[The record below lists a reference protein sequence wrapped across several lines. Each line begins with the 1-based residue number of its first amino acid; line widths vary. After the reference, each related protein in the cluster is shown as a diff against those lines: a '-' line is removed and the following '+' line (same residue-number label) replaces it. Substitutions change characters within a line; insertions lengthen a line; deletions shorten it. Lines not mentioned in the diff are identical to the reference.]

1 MVPAVNEAPAENVP
15 IVPAKAFEFTDS
27 RYGDAAMSPFFHNFC
42 DDIKLAQI
50 LPREDDVRL
59 PREDD
64 VRLRRDDE
72 ATHSSGLVDDY
83 RPWTSSSRAASIRMT
98 PPLRLEC
105 DYEDCK
111 CTVYRP
117 SLFVPRSLASDED
130 WDELY
135 IKLREKVCGITW
147 RPISRQTGDGR
158 YISLGTDLERA
169 DREMLDDVFTFLSEY
184 RQIKILMVAAAEK
197 ARREDDPFNPDNW
210 KDDAKEQ
217 VGEAFLLCACGHA
230 EIWHYDERRAASR
243 RHRQEEEEMRNETE
257 RIERR
262 RIRGEV
268 QDTMPYWEYTAAET
282 SGQDARKSEI
292 VEEPEVQIRIENGR
306 LVVPGK

>member
-50 LPREDDVRL
+50 LPREDNVRL
-59 PREDD
+59 PGEDG
-64 VRLRRDDE
+64 

-83 RPWTSSSRAASIRMT
+83 RPCTSSSRAASIRMT
-98 PPLRLEC
+98 PPLRLRC
-105 DYEDCK
+105 DYEGCG

-117 SLFVPRSLASDED
+117 SLFVPRSLANDED

-147 RPISRQTGDGR
+147 RPRTMQTGDGR

-169 DREMLDDVFTFLSEY
+169 DREMLEDVFTFLSEY
-184 RQIKILMVAAAEK
+184 RQIKI
-197 ARREDDPFNPDNW
+197 
-210 KDDAKEQ
+210 Q
-217 VGEAFLLCACGHA
+217 
-230 EIWHYDERRAASR
+230 
-243 RHRQEEEEMRNETE
+243 
-257 RIERR
+257 
-262 RIRGEV
+262 
-268 QDTMPYWEYTAAET
+268 
-282 SGQDARKSEI
+282 SG
-292 VEEPEVQIRIENGR
+292 
-306 LVVPGK
+306 